1 MGNVQSCVLGS
12 LCLCSVYLLYGHI
25 YCSYCLL
32 KTNELKGDRLPSLAY
47 LYIKYLTKALCRTPG
62 TIYSTNKSEVIYT
75 VLNCRLDHHLLRSFC
90 TAAGYGWDY
99 PDSEYRDIPLCFPE
113 TLFVKPLL
121 MLLTD
126 GNFRLSPTGLV
137 RVRQTLKTLQ
147 PVDELTKGP
156 FTLQVRILNYRHVDA
171 GVEVDICLSASS
183 RCSNL
188 VWESVLTLMSKN
200 KLKASRCSSICEHK
214 DVPDETDDVTQV
226 ELRVPR
232 VTCMQNALSSSEYSP
247 FQLFSLPARLFGYR
261 SKMPPTLWMLSVCF
275 AEIEKHKGVKVITAP
290 VSVTVQFTEPVLASG
305 KLDVRFWDRSEPGN
319 PSSAQG
325 LSFHM
330 QQHGGNKRHVVGLIS
345 RPYNL

>member
-1 MGNVQSCVLGS
+1 MGNVQSFAIGS
-12 LCLCSVYLLYGHI
+12 LCVCAVYLLYGHI
-25 YCSYCLL
+25 YCSYRLL
-32 KTNELKGDRLPSLAY
+32 KTNVLSSDRLPSVAY
-47 LYIKYLTKALCRTPG
+47 LFIKYLTKALCRTPG
-62 TIYSTNKSEVIYT
+62 TIYNTNKSEVIYT
-75 VLNCRLDHHLLRSFC
+75 VLNCRLDDHLLRSFC

-99 PDSEYRDIPLCFPE
+99 PDSEYRDTPLCFPE
-113 TLFVKPLL
+113 TLFVRLVL

-126 GNFRLSPTGLV
+126 GNFRLSPAGLV

-147 PVDELTKGP
+147 PVDELMKGP

-183 RCSNL
+183 RCNSL

-200 KLKASRCSSICEHK
+200 KLKASRRSPTYEQK
-214 DVPDETDDVTQV
+214 NEPDETEDVKQV

-232 VTCMQNALSSSEYSP
+232 VTRMQNALFSSEYSP
-247 FQLFSLPARLFGYR
+247 FQLFSLPARLFGYG
-261 SKMPPTLWMLSVCF
+261 SKMPPSLWMLSVCF

-290 VSVTVQFTEPVLASG
+290 VSVTAQFMEPVLASG
-305 KLDVRFWDRSEPGN
+305 KVDIRFWDRTEPGN

-345 RPYNL
+345 RPHNL